1 MAKNHTIT
9 FGGHQFLALHGQ
21 LLLDA
26 ALSNGIDLPYDCRA
40 GHCGTCCVR
49 LLSGEVQGG
58 EGAEPGVIHACQC
71 RVMGDVDIE
80 KDERSGVHGVEGVLS
95 SLRQVSNEV
104 VEVGIR
110 TDRALPYLAG
120 QYAQVRF
127 DGFPSRPFSITQPLQ
142 PLRGVPA
149 GRSVWFHV
157 RQMKGGHVTA
167 SLGKN
172 IKPGHRV
179 KLTGPYGSAH
189 FRPNQHGPLILVA
202 SNTGFAPIWS
212 IAIAA
217 LRENPKRVMMIIAG
231 GRAIDSLYMWP
242 ALVRL
247 ANFPNV
253 QVVPYC
259 SARQTLTD
267 AIRFGRP
274 TDFLPT
280 LQESDVIY
288 ACGAPEMVDS
298 VKKVATRGG
307 AVCYADAFQPTKQT
321 KALEPKPTESV
332 VARTLD
338 RLASFR
344 GWQAE
349 PEEADRPRA
358 KPQQPTDEFDRPR
371 SRPQQPMDEFD
382 QPRARPQQSM
392 EEIDRPHARPQQST
406 DEFDRPRARPQQS
419 TDEFDRP
426 RARLQQSMEETD
438 RPSTRPQQSIEEP
451 DRRRARPQQVTDE
464 TDRRGERPQQWI
476 DETDRRRIRP
486 QQSNQPYGMA
496 RARMGS
502 QYRTQGA

>member
-1 MAKNHTIT
+1 MEEAIQERAMAKHHTIT
-9 FGGHQFLALHGQ
+9 FGGHQFLAMHGQ
-21 LLLDA
+21 VLLDA
-26 ALSNGIDLPYDCRA
+26 ALSNGINLPYDCRA

-58 EGAEPGVIHACQC
+58 QGAEPGVIHACKC

-80 KDERSGVHGVEGVLS
+80 KDERSGIHGVEGVLS

-127 DGFPSRPFSITQPLQ
+127 DGYPSRPFSITQPLQ
-142 PLRGVPA
+142 PLQGIPV

-157 RQMKGGHVTA
+157 RQMRNGHVTT
-167 SLGKN
+167 SLGKH

-189 FRPNQHGPLILVA
+189 FRPNQRGPIILVA

-274 TDFLPT
+274 TDFLPR
-280 LQESDVIY
+280 LQETDVIY

-298 VKKVATRGG
+298 VKKVASRSG
-307 AVCYADAFQPTKQT
+307 AVCYADPFQPSKQIR
-321 KALEPKPTESV
+321 APEPKVVESV
-332 VARTLD
+332 VARTLE
-338 RLASFR
+338 RLSSLGSR
-344 GWQAE
+344 TAE
-349 PEEADRPRA
+349 R
-358 KPQQPTDEFDRPR
+358 
-371 SRPQQPMDEFD
+371 
-382 QPRARPQQSM
+382 
-392 EEIDRPHARPQQST
+392 EEIDVPMPPPPKQFT
-406 DEFDRPRARPQQS
+406 DEREENDRPPMRQQQ
-419 TDEFDRP
+419 
-426 RARLQQSMEETD
+426 L
-438 RPSTRPQQSIEEP
+438 
-451 DRRRARPQQVTDE
+451 TDE
-464 TDRRGERPQQWI
+464 TDRRRL
-476 DETDRRRIRP
+476 RLR
-486 QQSNQPYGMA
+486 QSNQAYGMA
-496 RARMGS
+496 EARMGS
-502 QYRTQGA
+502 QYRSQGA

>member
-1 MAKNHTIT
+1 MAKHHTIT
-9 FGGHQFLALHGQ
+9 FGGHQFLAMHGQ
-21 LLLDA
+21 VLLEA

-95 SLRQVSNEV
+95 SLRQVSHEV
-104 VEVGIR
+104 IEVGIR
-110 TDRALPYLAG
+110 TDRALPYLPG

-127 DGFPSRPFSITQPLQ
+127 DGYPSRPFSITQPLQ
-142 PLRGVPA
+142 PLRGIPV

-157 RQMKGGHVTA
+157 RQMRGGHVTN
-167 SLGKN
+167 SLGKH

-189 FRPNQHGPLILVA
+189 FRTNQRGPLILVA

-280 LQESDVIY
+280 LQETDVIY

-298 VKKVATRGG
+298 VKKVAARSG
-307 AVCYADAFQPTKQT
+307 AVCYADPFQPTKQIR
-321 KALEPKPTESV
+321 AAEPKVVESV
-332 VARTLD
+332 VARTLE
-338 RLASFR
+338 RLSSL
-344 GWQAE
+344 GG
-349 PEEADRPRA
+349 
-358 KPQQPTDEFDRPR
+358 R
-371 SRPQQPMDEFD
+371 STER
-382 QPRARPQQSM
+382 
-392 EEIDRPHARPQQST
+392 EEIDRPPARPQQMM
-406 DEFDRPRARPQQS
+406 DEREEIDRPPARPQQ
-419 TDEFDRP
+419 
-426 RARLQQSMEETD
+426 LM
-438 RPSTRPQQSIEEP
+438 
-451 DRRRARPQQVTDE
+451 
-464 TDRRGERPQQWI
+464 
-476 DETDRRRIRP
+476 DETDRRRLRLR
-486 QQSNQPYGMA
+486 QSNQSYGMA
-496 RARMGS
+496 EARIGS
-502 QYRTQGA
+502 QYRSQGA

>member
-80 KDERSGVHGVEGVLS
+80 KDDRSGVHGVDGVLS

-127 DGFPSRPFSITQPLQ
+127 DGYPSRPFSITQPLQ

-157 RQMKGGHVTA
+157 RQMKGGHVTN

-179 KLTGPYGSAH
+179 KLTGPYGAAH
-189 FRPNQHGPLILVA
+189 FRSNQHGPLILVA

-280 LQESDVIY
+280 LQETDVIY

-298 VKKVATRGG
+298 IKKVAARNG
-307 AVCYADAFQPTKQT
+307 AVCYADPFQPTKQT
-321 KALEPKPTESV
+321 KAIEPKLTESV

-344 GWQAE
+344 GWQSE
-349 PEEADRPRA
+349 PEEAGRPRA
-358 KPQQPTDEFDRPR
+358 KPQQSVEEFDRPR
-371 SRPQQPMDEFD
+371 ARPQQPMDEFD
-382 QPRARPQQSM
+382 QPRSRPQQSI
-392 EEIDRPHARPQQST
+392 EDIDRPRSRP
-406 DEFDRPRARPQQS
+406 
-419 TDEFDRP
+419 
-426 RARLQQSMEETD
+426 LQT
-438 RPSTRPQQSIEEP
+438 IEEP
-451 DRRRARPQQVTDE
+451 DRRRIRPQQVIDETDRRGSGPQQMTDE
-464 TDRRGERPQQWI
+464 TDRRGARPQQWM
-476 DETDRRRIRP
+476 DETDRRRIRS
-486 QQSNQPYGMA
+486 QQSNQSYGMA